1 MDLGGQRSVQR
12 FEFTID
18 NPGYLRGQSKPYE
31 FQVKQ
36 TDGNW
41 KTVYKGEVFG
51 SICARKIDPVVT
63 TAVRLLVQAK
73 GIRQLDVY
81 EK

>member
-1 MDLGGQRSVQR
+1 
-12 FEFTID
+12 
-18 NPGYLRGQSKPYE
+18 
-31 FQVKQ
+31 VKQ
-36 TDGNW
+36 PDGNW

-51 SICARKIDPVVT
+51 SICARKIDPVAT